1 MSHVQT
7 GVTAHDAAVGR
18 AEGIRQAA
26 VAAAST
32 QAAVRSADIACY
44 QTALASARTNNC
56 GLTTFLTALHE
67 LGVGQ

>member
-7 GVTAHDAAVGR
+7 GNIVHDAACAR

-26 VAAAST
+26 VVGAT
-32 QAAVRSADIACY
+32 QAAARSADIACY
-44 QTALASARTNNC
+44 QAELASARTNNC
-56 GLTTFLTALHE
+56 GLTTFLTALRE